1 MSSISISI
9 KDEARIRRAFSNA
22 PRELVVAL
30 QGAME
35 QTGGET
41 LRKVKQVITSGT
53 GMWKAPVDT
62 GAMRGNISITEKVAL
77 RVVIE
82 PNQSIT
88 PYASYVHDGTSNM
101 TARPFLEITK
111 QTEEKN
117 IISFFERT
125 LNNFV
130 NELAR
135 KIG

>member
-1 MSSISISI
+1 MSSLSISLKNEPRI
-9 KDEARIRRAFSNA
+9 KRAFAKA
-22 PRELVVAL
+22 PREFMAVL
-30 QGAME
+30 QKAME

-41 LRKVKQVITSGT
+41 LGKVKQVITSGT

-62 GAMRGNISITEKVAL
+62 GAMRGNISITEKVPL

-88 PYASYVHDGTSNM
+88 PYAKYVHDGTSNM
-101 TARPFLEITK
+101 SARPFLEITK

-117 IISFFERT
+117 IRSFFERT

-130 NELAR
+130 NELSR
-135 KIG
+135 NIG

>member
-1 MSSISISI
+1 MSSLSISL

-30 QGAME
+30 QRAME

-41 LRKVKQVITSGT
+41 LGKVKQVVTSGT

-62 GAMRGNISITEKVAL
+62 GAMRNNISITEKVPL

-82 PNQSIT
+82 PNQSVT
-88 PYASYVHDGTSNM
+88 PYAKYVHEGTSNM

-111 QTEEKN
+111 QTQERS
-117 IISFFERT
+117 IRSFFERT

-130 NELAR
+130 NDLAR